1 MIRLNKIQKQQVALG
16 IAIIFHTVG
25 LIGILFVN
33 KDFFISLTPLN
44 LLLSFALVLWT
55 QEEHNRYFWSF
66 VVICF
71 GTGIFTEWLGVNHQ
85 ILFGTYR
92 YLSPLGLKWEGV
104 PLLIGVNWF
113 IIMYCCGIS
122 VQQVLNKIWNRLK
135 DQDMPPRTDV
145 GFWAIVLDGALLA
158 TFFDWVMEP
167 VAVKLGFWQ
176 WLGDGSIP
184 FKNYWSWFLVSAF
197 LLLLFRL
204 FRFKK
209 NNLFAVHLL
218 LIQLMFFLI
227 LRTFL

>member
-1 MIRLNKIQKQQVALG
+1 MIFTTAKREQTALG
-16 IAIIFHTVG
+16 VAIIFHTVG
-25 LIGILFVN
+25 LVGILMVN
-33 KDFFISLTPLN
+33 REFFISLTPLN

-55 QEEHNRYFWSF
+55 QQERNSHFCLFVLISF
-66 VVICF
+66 ISGF
-71 GTGIFTEWLGVNHQ
+71 FTEWLGVNHQ
-85 ILFGTYR
+85 VLFGEYK
-92 YLSPLGLKWEGV
+92 YLSPLGPQWRGV
-104 PLLIGVNWF
+104 PFLIGVNWF
-113 IIMYCCGIS
+113 VIMYCCGTS
-122 VQQVLNKIWNRLK
+122 VQIVLNKIWNRLK
-135 DQDMPPRTDV
+135 DDDMPARSNV

-204 FRFKK
+204 LRFQK

>member
-1 MIRLNKIQKQQVALG
+1 MITGIIKNKQQSAL
-16 IAIIFHTVG
+16 ALALIFHTVG
-25 LIGILFVN
+25 LTGILFVH

-44 LLLSFALVLWT
+44 LLLSFALVIWT
-55 QEEHNRYFWSF
+55 QEDKAYPFWFF
-66 VVICF
+66 VLICF
-71 GTGIFTEWLGVNHQ
+71 VTGIFTEWLGVNHQ
-85 ILFGTYR
+85 LLFGEYQ
-92 YLSPLGLKWEGV
+92 YLSALGIQWQGV

-113 IIMYCCGIS
+113 VIMYCCGMS
-122 VQQVLNKIWNRLK
+122 VQLVLNKIWNSLK
-135 DQDMPPRTDV
+135 DEDMPVRSDV
-145 GFWAIVLDGALLA
+145 GFFAIVLDGALLA

-184 FKNYWSWFLVSAF
+184 FKNYWSWFLVSMF

-218 LIQLMFFLI
+218 LIQLLFFLI

>member
-1 MIRLNKIQKQQVALG
+1 MSTGIIRNKQQSALA

-25 LIGILFVN
+25 LVGILLVN

-55 QEEHNRYFWSF
+55 QEDKANYFWPF
-66 VVICF
+66 VLICF
-71 GTGIFTEWLGVNHQ
+71 VAGIFTEWLGVNHQ
-85 ILFGTYR
+85 LLFGEYK
-92 YLSPLGLKWEGV
+92 YLPPLGVQWQGV

-113 IIMYCCGIS
+113 VIMYCCGMT
-122 VQQVLNKIWNRLK
+122 VQLVLNKIWNRLK
-135 DQDMPPRTDV
+135 DDDMPVRRDV

-184 FKNYWSWFLVSAF
+184 FKNYWSWFLVSVF

-204 FRFKK
+204 FQFKK

-218 LIQLMFFLI
+218 LIQVLFFLI

>member
-1 MIRLNKIQKQQVALG
+1 MTTLNTTKKQQAALG

-25 LIGILFVN
+25 LIGILLVN
-33 KDFFISLTPLN
+33 KDFFIPLTPLN

-55 QEEHNRYFWSF
+55 QEDKKNYFLLF
-66 VVICF
+66 VLICF
-71 GTGIFTEWLGVNHQ
+71 VTGIITEWLGVNHQ
-85 ILFGTYR
+85 LLFGEYR
-92 YLSPLGLKWEGV
+92 YLSPLGPQWEGV
-104 PLLIGVNWF
+104 PLIIGVNWF
-113 IIMYCCGIS
+113 VIMYCCGMS
-122 VQQVLNKIWNRLK
+122 VQLVLNKIWNQLK
-135 DQDMPPRTDV
+135 DDDMPVRNDV

-176 WLGDGSIP
+176 WAGDGSIP

-204 FRFKK
+204 FRFEK
-209 NNLFAVHLL
+209 NNLFGVHLL
-218 LIQLMFFLI
+218 LIQLIFFLI

>member
-1 MIRLNKIQKQQVALG
+1 MSTGIIRNKQQSALA

-25 LIGILFVN
+25 LVGILLVN

-55 QEEHNRYFWSF
+55 QEDKANYFWLF
-66 VVICF
+66 VLICF
-71 GTGIFTEWLGVNHQ
+71 VTGIFTEWLGVNHQ
-85 ILFGTYR
+85 LLFGEYK
-92 YLSPLGLKWEGV
+92 YLSPLGVQWQGV

-113 IIMYCCGIS
+113 VIMYCCGMT
-122 VQQVLNKIWNRLK
+122 VQLILNKIWNRLK
-135 DQDMPPRTDV
+135 DDDMPVRRDV

-184 FKNYWSWFLVSAF
+184 FKNYWSWFLVSVF

-204 FRFKK
+204 FQFKK

-218 LIQLMFFLI
+218 LIQLLFFLI

>member
-1 MIRLNKIQKQQVALG
+1 LIAAINKNKQNTALLL
-16 IAIIFHTVG
+16 AIIFHTVG
-25 LIGILFVN
+25 LIGILLFN
-33 KDFFISLTPLN
+33 RDFFISLTPLN
-44 LLLSFALVLWT
+44 LLVSLALVIWT
-55 QEEHNRYFWSF
+55 QEDRNQQFWLF
-66 VVICF
+66 VTACF
-71 GTGIFTEWLGVNHQ
+71 VTGIFTEWLGVHHQ
-85 ILFGTYR
+85 LLFGSYK
-92 YLSPLGLKWEGV
+92 YLSPLGYQWQDV

-113 IIMYCCGIS
+113 VIMYSCGTA
-122 VQQVLNKIWNRLK
+122 VQIVLNKIWNRLK
-135 DQDMPPRTDV
+135 DDDMPARNNV

-204 FRFKK
+204 LRFQK

-218 LIQLMFFLI
+218 LIQLLFFLI